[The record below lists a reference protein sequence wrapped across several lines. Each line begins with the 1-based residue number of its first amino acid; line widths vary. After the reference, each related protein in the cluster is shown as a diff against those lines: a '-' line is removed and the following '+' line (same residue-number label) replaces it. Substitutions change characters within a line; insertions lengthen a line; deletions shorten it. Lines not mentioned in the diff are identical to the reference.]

1 MIENIKL
8 ELAQLDNIPGILTL
22 QELYLVSNLS
32 EREKEAGFVTT
43 PFTTTQLTDIIE
55 QEGLFVAK
63 DGSRIVAYIFAGSW
77 NFFSQWPIFN
87 YITAQFPD
95 LRFLDFNITTTLT
108 FQYGPICI
116 AKEYRGQGLI
126 NSFFEFMR
134 IHLVK
139 KYPLSLTFINKTNI
153 PSTKAHTEKLK
164 WTIIADFI
172 FNNNEYYIL
181 AYDMNQP
188 APSTTNSCEFPG

>member
-55 QEGLFVAK
+55 QEGLFIAK

-95 LRFLDFNITTTLT
+95 LRFLDFNITTTHT

-139 KYPLSLTFINKTNI
+139 KYPLSLTFINKINI

-188 APSTTNSCEFPG
+188 VPSTTNSCKFPG

>member
-95 LRFLDFNITTTLT
+95 LCFLDFNITTTHT

-188 APSTTNSCEFPG
+188 VPSTTNSCKFPG